1 MDVLLDED
9 SQHVLNNIKITR
21 KTSVSAKGPLHMW
34 FYLHLMEFQ
43 IRFALV
49 EILQAPR

>member
-21 KTSVSAKGPLHMW
+21 KTSVSAKGPLYIVLYVHRMGSTQSW
-34 FYLHLMEFQ
+34 SW
-43 IRFALV
+43 
-49 EILQAPR
+49 